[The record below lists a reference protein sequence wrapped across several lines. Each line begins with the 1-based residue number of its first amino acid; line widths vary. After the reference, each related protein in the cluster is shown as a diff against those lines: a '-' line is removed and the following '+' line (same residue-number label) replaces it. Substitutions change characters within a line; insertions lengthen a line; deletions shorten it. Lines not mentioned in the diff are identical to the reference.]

1 MIFYRLG
8 IIEPLDGLSFLSKI
22 WGIVY
27 INLKNVLEVINILAI
42 IIYVYIVF
50 NVQVHV
56 EFIVILIP
64 TIK

>member
-27 INLKNVLEVINILAI
+27 INLKNILEVINILAI
-42 IIYVYIVF
+42 IRYVYIVF
-50 NVQVHV
+50 DVQVHV
-56 EFIVILIP
+56 EFIVILILS
-64 TIK
+64 IK

>member
-27 INLKNVLEVINILAI
+27 INLKNVLEVIKILAI
-42 IIYVYIVF
+42 IRYVHIVF

-56 EFIVILIP
+56 EFIVILILS
-64 TIK
+64 IK